1 MFIVFQ
7 RKRENIVNAWE
18 ADLRTA
24 NVDRNHGADVGDV
37 GCFARP
43 SRFIVLRSFAPSWGT
58 AFESERIQVSF
69 RRLYK
74 STLSSRDS
82 MSVVS
87 ASFGRFII
95 EMMIAQIFRASQR
108 SLRIVSDYG
117 RAHARQQQHILIIHR
132 NNTLYIKCSNTCI
145 LTYSSISMT
154 RETDHPEED
163 GEVYVS
169 CCQANDNMPQSEKQT
184 TNKWLINCS
193 TLWRKS

>member
-132 NNTLYIKCSNTCI
+132 NNTLYNYQVFKYMHTHLLVYFDNKRNR
-145 LTYSSISMT
+145 SSRGRRRSLCLML
-154 RETDHPEED
+154 P
-163 GEVYVS
+163 GEWQYAAEWE
-169 CCQANDNMPQSEKQT
+169 ANNE
-184 TNKWLINCS
+184 
-193 TLWRKS
+193 